1 VDKIFPPSLTPSHG
15 QSEALEKIQ
24 LAFNDG
30 KRFFVLEG
38 PTGFGKSVVAK
49 AVLNLCG
56 KGFIT
61 SPMNT
66 LVSQYSKDRHLELTE
81 VRGQSTYTCTVFRGM
96 DCEQAGDLFEDH
108 SKRCAG
114 YIPAR
119 DAFWTARHSVTNLH
133 FLCNAPP
140 IQGAIYPRDVLVV
153 DEAHNLEQK
162 LIDMGLR
169 KISLSQVSALKARPF
184 DFAGDD
190 KKQLACDEV
199 AEWLRY
205 FDSAIT
211 HSIDKL
217 SDGKEKRDYE
227 RLQQAINFTLD
238 CGDWIT
244 WKEKG
249 KLVIAPMSIKRAA
262 TPLFRCAKRVLFMS
276 ATMGDIPL
284 FLKNLGIEMTR
295 LEFTQRNVRSQRK
308 TEESSIAI
316 SAL

>member
-1 VDKIFPPSLTPSHG
+1 MKWPNGCDILI
-15 QSEALEKIQ
+15 ALSRTQ
-24 LAFNDG
+24 
-30 KRFFVLEG
+30 
-38 PTGFGKSVVAK
+38 
-49 AVLNLCG
+49 
-56 KGFIT
+56 
-61 SPMNT
+61 
-66 LVSQYSKDRHLELTE
+66 
-81 VRGQSTYTCTVFRGM
+81 
-96 DCEQAGDLFEDH
+96 
-108 SKRCAG
+108 
-114 YIPAR
+114 
-119 DAFWTARHSVTNLH
+119 
-133 FLCNAPP
+133 
-140 IQGAIYPRDVLVV
+140 
-153 DEAHNLEQK
+153 
-162 LIDMGLR
+162 
-169 KISLSQVSALKARPF
+169 
-184 DFAGDD
+184 
-190 KKQLACDEV
+190 
-199 AEWLRY
+199 
-205 FDSAIT
+205 
-211 HSIDKL
+211 IDKL